1 MNSEEQNKI
10 FIETLVGFHQ
20 ATKDLADNIKKLN
33 DDFALHQMKTD
44 EMGKGIDNVV
54 HFQNETIKMY
64 SKVIAAIGTLLLIAV
79 GGAAVLEK
87 FFNLK

>member
-20 ATKDLADNIKKLN
+20 AAKDLSSNIKKLN
-33 DDFALHQMKTD
+33 DDFALHQRQCDKIEIGVNKT
-44 EMGKGIDNVV
+44 IS
-54 HFQNETIKMY
+54 MY
-64 SKVIAAIGTLLLIAV
+64 SKVIAALGTLLLIAV